1 MKYSV
6 YSKEMLLCESCT
18 LLWRRRRRRQ
28 HSQWSNHVHP
38 SVTCIS
44 FPLLKEDSNRQTI
57 DHTTHLNFQ
66 IQPFNVENVNPL
78 NLHTTIHNR
87 FGPFLNGRSS
97 NNEISLF
104 WMAAIDK
111 KKTKHNGGISLKKK
125 NNAKDII
132 IIIITWV
139 RSNLWG
145 ESSFVAWRSPSWSCD
160 FCLELTVFFFKDDLI
175 WMTEKK
181 IWKCFLEFNRFL
193 PRIMCQRNEPSQCHL
208 TSEHSFLHSDTNRI

>member
-1 MKYSV
+1 M
-6 YSKEMLLCESCT
+6 
-18 LLWRRRRRRQ
+18 
-28 HSQWSNHVHP
+28 HP

-78 NLHTTIHNR
+78 NLHTTIDR

-111 KKTKHNGGISLKKK
+111 KKDQTPRR
-125 NNAKDII
+125 DII
-132 IIIITWV
+132 
-139 RSNLWG
+139 
-145 ESSFVAWRSPSWSCD
+145 E
-160 FCLELTVFFFKDDLI
+160 
-175 WMTEKK
+175 EK
-181 IWKCFLEFNRFL
+181 E
-193 PRIMCQRNEPSQCHL
+193 
-208 TSEHSFLHSDTNRI
+208 